1 MNDWLGVAIVVSVV
15 GFVVAM
21 KAIERWI
28 DRRADELFLQA
39 QGIALDAAHSHG
51 AQAGTAE
58 RRCPACYGVVTVSE
72 RQTGVPDALP
82 VLEVRCECGLCDI
95 SVCVKAP
102 DDDEVK

>member
-1 MNDWLGVAIVVSVV
+1 MDDWLSVAIVVSVV

-21 KAIERWI
+21 KTCERWI

-39 QGIALDAAHSHG
+39 KGIALDAAHSHG
-51 AQAGTAE
+51 AQARMAE
-58 RRCPACYGVVTVSE
+58 RRCPACDGAVTVSE
-72 RQTGVPDALP
+72 CQTGVPEALP

-102 DDDEVK
+102 GDDEEK